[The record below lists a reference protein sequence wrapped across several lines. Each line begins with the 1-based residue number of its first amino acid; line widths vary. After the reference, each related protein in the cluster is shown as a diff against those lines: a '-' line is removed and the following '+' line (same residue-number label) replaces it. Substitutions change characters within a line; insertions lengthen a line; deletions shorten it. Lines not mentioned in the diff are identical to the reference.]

1 MLSYDPNRR
10 KGGERSD
17 EAEEYVLLFY
27 ACVCCALLVAA
38 ARLER
43 QRQAAQCAPP
53 AFLLRKTSSGCDP
66 ACGGKE
72 KGMIQVDHAVKT
84 FEDGKQAVH
93 ALRDVSLKVEKG
105 DIYGIVGFSG
115 AGKSTLLRLVNGL
128 EKPDSGSVAVAG
140 QDLSGLNQKA
150 LLLLRRKIGMVFQQF
165 NLLEGKTV
173 RHNVSIP
180 LLLAGTPKKEI
191 EVRVKEV
198 LRFVELED
206 KENAY
211 VSQLSGG
218 QKQRVGIARALATAP
233 HILLCDEAT
242 SALDPQ
248 TTESI
253 LRLLQRVNREM
264 GVTILLITHQMQVIQ
279 MICNKVAV
287 MEYGRIVE
295 EGSVLS
301 VFGTPKEEVTRRFV
315 RTVINDQIPEKF
327 ISVVRNETRNQ
338 QVELLKFIGDS
349 VKEPLIAN
357 LCRMEGLEVNI
368 LGATIQ
374 EMQGSVMSVFILQL
388 IGEDA
393 LIDQAE
399 DKIDQAGALR
409 ERMVFQA

>member
-1 MLSYDPNRR
+1 
-10 KGGERSD
+10 
-17 EAEEYVLLFY
+17 
-27 ACVCCALLVAA
+27 
-38 ARLER
+38 
-43 QRQAAQCAPP
+43 
-53 AFLLRKTSSGCDP
+53 
-66 ACGGKE
+66 
-72 KGMIQVDHAVKT
+72 MIQIDHAVKT
-84 FEDGKQAVH
+84 FADGKQAVH
-93 ALRDVSLKVEKG
+93 ALRDVSLTVEKG

-128 EKPDSGSVAVAG
+128 EKPDSGSVTVAG
-140 QDLSGLNQKA
+140 QDLSGLNHKE

-191 EVRVKEV
+191 EARVKEV
-198 LRFVELED
+198 LRFVELEE

-218 QKQRVGIARALATAP
+218 QKQRVGIARALATSP
-233 HILLCDEAT
+233 DILLCDEAT

-295 EGSVLS
+295 EGAVLS
-301 VFGTPKEEVTRRFV
+301 VFGTPREKVTRRFV
-315 RTVINDQIPEKF
+315 RTVINDRIPEKF

-338 QVELLKFIGDS
+338 RVELLKFIGDS

-393 LIDQAE
+393 LIDRAE
-399 DKIDQAGALR
+399 IQIDGAGALR

>member
-1 MLSYDPNRR
+1 
-10 KGGERSD
+10 
-17 EAEEYVLLFY
+17 
-27 ACVCCALLVAA
+27 
-38 ARLER
+38 
-43 QRQAAQCAPP
+43 
-53 AFLLRKTSSGCDP
+53 
-66 ACGGKE
+66 
-72 KGMIQVDHAVKT
+72 MIQIDHAVKT
-84 FEDGKQAVH
+84 FAEGEQAVH
-93 ALRDVSLKVEKG
+93 ALRDVSLRVERG

-128 EKPDSGSVAVAG
+128 ERPDSGSVSVAG
-140 QDLSGLNQKA
+140 QDLSALNQKE
-150 LLLLRRKIGMVFQQF
+150 LLRLRRKIGMVFQQF

-173 RHNVSIP
+173 RHNVAIP
-180 LLLAGTPKKEI
+180 LLLAGTPRKEI
-191 EVRVKEV
+191 AVRVREV
-198 LRFVELED
+198 LRFVELEE

-218 QKQRVGIARALATAP
+218 QKQRVGIARALATNP
-233 HILLCDEAT
+233 DLLLCDEAT

-279 MICNKVAV
+279 LICNKVAV
-287 MEYGRIVE
+287 MESGRIVE
-295 EGSVLS
+295 EGPVLS
-301 VFGTPKEEVTRRFV
+301 VFGTPREEVTRHFV
-315 RTVINDQIPEKF
+315 RTVINDRIPEKF
-327 ISVVRNETRNQ
+327 ISVVRKETRNQ
-338 QVELLKFIGDS
+338 RVELLKFIGES

-374 EMQGSVMSVFILQL
+374 EMQDSVMSMFILQL

-393 LIDQAE
+393 LIGRAE
-399 DKIDQAGALR
+399 ERIDQAGALR

>member
-1 MLSYDPNRR
+1 
-10 KGGERSD
+10 
-17 EAEEYVLLFY
+17 
-27 ACVCCALLVAA
+27 
-38 ARLER
+38 
-43 QRQAAQCAPP
+43 
-53 AFLLRKTSSGCDP
+53 
-66 ACGGKE
+66 
-72 KGMIQVDHAVKT
+72 MIQIDHAVKT
-84 FEDGKQAVH
+84 FADGKQAVH
-93 ALRDVSLKVEKG
+93 ALRDVSLRVEKG

-128 EKPDSGSVAVAG
+128 EKPDSGSVTVAG
-140 QDLSGLNQKA
+140 QDLSRLHHRE

-180 LLLAGTPKKEI
+180 LLLAGASQKEI
-191 EVRVKEV
+191 EVRVREV

-218 QKQRVGIARALATAP
+218 QKQRVGIARALATRP
-233 HILLCDEAT
+233 DILLCDEAT

-279 MICNKVAV
+279 LICNKVAV
-287 MEYGRIVE
+287 MERGRIVE

-338 QVELLKFIGDS
+338 RVELLKFIGDS

-357 LCRMEGLEVNI
+357 LCRMDGLEVNI

-393 LIDQAE
+393 LIARAE
-399 DKIDQAGALR
+399 EKIDRAGALR

>member
-1 MLSYDPNRR
+1 
-10 KGGERSD
+10 
-17 EAEEYVLLFY
+17 
-27 ACVCCALLVAA
+27 
-38 ARLER
+38 
-43 QRQAAQCAPP
+43 
-53 AFLLRKTSSGCDP
+53 
-66 ACGGKE
+66 
-72 KGMIQVDHAVKT
+72 MIQIEHAVKT
-84 FEDGKQAVH
+84 FDGGKQAVH
-93 ALRDVSLKVEKG
+93 ALRDVSLRVEKG

-128 EKPDSGSVAVAG
+128 EKPDSGRVVVAG
-140 QDLSGLNQKA
+140 QDLAALDKKA

-180 LLLAGTPKKEI
+180 LLLAGAPKREI
-191 EVRVKEV
+191 EARVTEV

-233 HILLCDEAT
+233 DILLCDEAT

-279 MICNKVAV
+279 MICSKVAV
-287 MEYGRIVE
+287 MEYGKIVE

-301 VFGTPKEEVTRRFV
+301 VFGTPREEVTRRFV

-327 ISVVRNETRNQ
+327 ISVVREEKRNQ
-338 QVELLKFIGDS
+338 RVELLKFIGDS
-349 VKEPLIAN
+349 VREPLIAN
-357 LCRMEGLEVNI
+357 LCRTDGLEVNI

-393 LIDQAE
+393 LIEAAE
-399 DKIDQAGALR
+399 ERIDRAGALR
-409 ERMVFQA
+409 ERMAITA

>member
-1 MLSYDPNRR
+1 
-10 KGGERSD
+10 
-17 EAEEYVLLFY
+17 
-27 ACVCCALLVAA
+27 
-38 ARLER
+38 
-43 QRQAAQCAPP
+43 
-53 AFLLRKTSSGCDP
+53 
-66 ACGGKE
+66 
-72 KGMIQVDHAVKT
+72 MIQVDHAVKT

-115 AGKSTLLRLVNGL
+115 SGKSTLLRRVNGL
-128 EKPDSGSVAVAG
+128 EKPDSGSVSVAG
-140 QDLSGLNQKA
+140 QDLSQLSQKE
-150 LLLLRRKIGMVFQQF
+150 LLKLRRKIGMVFQQF
-165 NLLEGKTV
+165 NLLDGKTV
-173 RHNVSIP
+173 KHNVSVP
-180 LLLAGTPKKEI
+180 LLLAGTPKREI
-191 EVRVKEV
+191 ERRVREV
-198 LRFVELED
+198 LRFVELDD
-206 KENAY
+206 KETAY

-218 QKQRVGIARALATAP
+218 QKQRVGIARALATSP
-233 HILLCDEAT
+233 DILLCDEAT

-253 LRLLQRVNREM
+253 LLLLRKVNREM

-287 MEYGRIVE
+287 MEYGKIVE

-301 VFGTPKEEVTRRFV
+301 VFGTPKEEVTKRFV
-315 RTVINDQIPEKF
+315 RTVINDRIPEKF
-327 ISVVRNETRNQ
+327 VSVVRDEKRNQ

-388 IGEDA
+388 IGDNA
-393 LIDQAE
+393 LIARAE
-399 DKIDQAGALR
+399 EKIDGAGALR
-409 ERMVFQA
+409 ERMALQA

>member
-1 MLSYDPNRR
+1 
-10 KGGERSD
+10 
-17 EAEEYVLLFY
+17 
-27 ACVCCALLVAA
+27 
-38 ARLER
+38 
-43 QRQAAQCAPP
+43 
-53 AFLLRKTSSGCDP
+53 
-66 ACGGKE
+66 
-72 KGMIQVDHAVKT
+72 MIQIDHAVKT
-84 FEDGKQAVH
+84 FADGKQAVH
-93 ALRDVSLKVEKG
+93 ALRDVSLRVEKG

-128 EKPDSGSVAVAG
+128 EKPDSGSVTVAG
-140 QDLSGLNQKA
+140 QDLSRLHHRE

-180 LLLAGTPKKEI
+180 LLLAGASQKEI
-191 EVRVKEV
+191 EVRVREV

-218 QKQRVGIARALATAP
+218 QKQRVGIARALATRP
-233 HILLCDEAT
+233 DILLCDEAT

-279 MICNKVAV
+279 LICNKVAV
-287 MEYGRIVE
+287 MERGRIVE

-338 QVELLKFIGDS
+338 RVELLKFIGDS

-393 LIDQAE
+393 LIARAE
-399 DKIDQAGALR
+399 EKIDRAGALR